1 MGNKFMDLGKLL
13 VNSNQIQ
20 VMRVLLCPDKF
31 KDSLT
36 AAEVCDALAQGI
48 KKSHPEAIIQSLPLA
63 DGGEGTLDVIREIFG
78 GDWVKVL
85 VKDPLFRPI
94 EAPYLWVEE
103 GRQAFIEMSRAS
115 GIELLT
121 NEERNPA
128 LTSTWGTGELILDAI
143 NQGAKRITLT
153 VGGSATNDAGMGM
166 AAALG
171 YRFLDEQGDELAPK
185 GENLVHI
192 RQIIPS
198 PIEAKLREIQFQVA
212 TDVRHVLHG
221 PQGAAHV
228 FAKQKGADDDMIR
241 QLDNGLINLSTFF
254 TNKEIA
260 QSPGAG
266 AAGGLGAGAM
276 FFLQA
281 SIHLASEWILDL
293 VSFDQ
298 HAAQA
303 DVIISGEGKI
313 DVQSWEGKLISTVI
327 QRSQVLQK
335 PIILVCGGL
344 QEVDKIPKSMQHIP
358 VYPILV
364 PPMSLEEAISQ
375 AASHLRKIG
384 ENIML

>member
-1 MGNKFMDLGKLL
+1 MDLGKLL
-13 VNSNQIQ
+13 VNSDQIY

-36 AAEVCDALAQGI
+36 AAEVCQALALGI
-48 KKSHPEAIIQSLPLA
+48 KKSYPDTIIQPLPLA

-78 GDWVKVL
+78 GEWVKVM

-94 EAPYLWVEE
+94 EAPYLWVKES
-103 GRQAFIEMSRAS
+103 QHAFIEMSRAS
-115 GIELLT
+115 GIELLKK
-121 NEERNPA
+121 EERNPA
-128 LTSTWGTGELILDAI
+128 LTSTFGTGELILHAM

-171 YRFLDEQGDELAPK
+171 FLFLDENGKELAPI
-185 GENLVHI
+185 GENLMHI

-198 PIEAKLREIQFQVA
+198 QIEDQLRQVQFQVA
-212 TDVRHVLHG
+212 TDVRNVLYG

-228 FAKQKGADDDMIR
+228 FAKQKGADETLIR
-241 QLDNGLINLSTFF
+241 QLDHGLINMATFYP
-254 TNKEIA
+254 KQEIA

-266 AAGGLGAGAM
+266 AAGGLGAGAI

-327 QRSQVLQK
+327 QHSQALQK

-344 QEVDKIPKSMQHIP
+344 QDEDKIPESMQHIP

-364 PPMSLEEAISQ
+364 PPIRLEEAMSQ
-375 AASHLRKIG
+375 AASYLRQIG
-384 ENIML
+384 EHLKL

>member
-1 MGNKFMDLGKLL
+1 MDLGKLL
-13 VNSNQIQ
+13 VNSTQIH

-36 AAEVCDALAQGI
+36 AAEVCQALAQGI
-48 KKSHPEAIIQSLPLA
+48 KKSYPEAIIQSLPLA
-63 DGGEGTLDVIREIFG
+63 DGGEGTLDVIQEIFG
-78 GDWVKVL
+78 GEWVKVM
-85 VKDPLFRPI
+85 VKDPLFRNI
-94 EAPYLWVEE
+94 EAPYLWVKD
-103 GRQAFIEMSRAS
+103 RQHAFIEMSRAS
-115 GIELLT
+115 GIELLKK
-121 NEERNPA
+121 EERNPGV
-128 LTSTWGTGELILDAI
+128 TSTFGTGELILHALKL
-143 NQGAKRITLT
+143 GAKQITVT

-171 YRFLDEQGDELAPK
+171 FLFLDEQGNELAPK

-198 PIEAKLREIQFQVA
+198 PIENKLRQIQFQVA
-212 TDVRHVLHG
+212 TDVRNVLHG
-221 PQGAAHV
+221 AQGAAHV
-228 FAKQKGADDDMIR
+228 FAKQKGADEEMIR
-241 QLDNGLINLSTFF
+241 QLNNGLINMSTFF
-254 TNKEIA
+254 PNNEIA

-281 SIHLASEWILDL
+281 SIHLASAWILDL
-293 VSFDQ
+293 VAFDQ
-298 HAAQA
+298 HASQA

-327 QRSQVLQK
+327 QHSQTLQK

-344 QEVDKIPKSMQHIP
+344 QDRDKIPESMQHIP

-364 PPMSLEEAISQ
+364 PPISLEEAITQ
-375 AASHLRKIG
+375 ASTHLVRIG
-384 ENIML
+384 ESLKL

>member
-1 MGNKFMDLGKLL
+1 MDLGKLL
-13 VNSNQIQ
+13 VNSAQIH

-31 KDSLT
+31 KDSLS
-36 AAEVCDALAQGI
+36 AAEVCQALAQGI
-48 KKSHPEAIIQSLPLA
+48 KNSHPEAIIQSLPLA

-78 GDWVKVL
+78 GEWVKVL
-85 VKDPLFRPI
+85 VKDPLFRAI
-94 EAPYLWVEE
+94 EAPYLWVKDSSH
-103 GRQAFIEMSRAS
+103 AFIEMSRAS
-115 GIELLT
+115 GIELLRK
-121 NEERNPA
+121 EERNPGI
-128 LTSTWGTGELILDAI
+128 TSTFGTGELILHALKL
-143 NQGAKRITLT
+143 GAKQITLT

-171 YRFLDEQGDELAPK
+171 FLFLDEQGNELAPK
-185 GENLVHI
+185 GENLAHI

-198 PIEAKLREIQFQVA
+198 PIENKLRQIQFQVA
-212 TDVRHVLHG
+212 TDVRNVLHG

-228 FAKQKGADDDMIR
+228 FAKQKGADEEMIR
-241 QLDNGLINLSTFF
+241 QLNNGLINMSTFF
-254 TNKEIA
+254 PNNEIA

-281 SIHLASEWILDL
+281 SIHLASAWILDL
-293 VSFDQ
+293 VAFDQ
-298 HAAQA
+298 HASQA

-327 QRSQVLQK
+327 QHSQTLQK

-344 QEVDKIPKSMQHIP
+344 QDRDKIPESMQHIP

-364 PPMSLEEAISQ
+364 PPISLEEAITQ
-375 AASHLRKIG
+375 ASTHLVRIG
-384 ENIML
+384 ESLKL